1 MNNLGW
7 ERLEAATGV
16 VFVLLVI
23 AGLAVAGTAGLDAK
37 APAALFAAD
46 IQENCRALGAAA
58 FLMGLG
64 GVFLLWFV
72 GSFRSVLRRAE
83 GEPGRLSEV
92 AFASGALLSFM
103 WILWGMLV
111 ASAIGLSVHYEHP
124 QGAKTAIVLAFEMID
139 RPIALLLPAVL
150 LGASSLVTLRGG
162 ALPRWHGWASGAL
175 AALFVV
181 GSGLGGVFGP
191 PLGFP
196 VVFFPLWVLAT
207 SVLLISKVGSSAR

>member
-1 MNNLGW
+1 MNDLGW

-23 AGLAVAGTAGLDAK
+23 GGLAIAGAVGLDAK
-37 APAALFAAD
+37 APAALFADD
-46 IQENCRALGAAA
+46 IAENRRALGAAA
-58 FLMGLG
+58 FLIGLA

-72 GSFRSVLRRAE
+72 GILRSALQSGER
-83 GEPGRLSEV
+83 EPGRLSAV
-92 AFASGALLSFM
+92 VMASGALFSFM

-111 ASAIGLSVHYEHP
+111 ASSIGLSVHYDHP

-150 LGASSLVTLRGG
+150 LGTSSLVTLRGG

-196 VVFFPLWVLAT
+196 VVFFPIWVVAT
-207 SVLLISKVGSSAR
+207 SVLLISKVGSSTT